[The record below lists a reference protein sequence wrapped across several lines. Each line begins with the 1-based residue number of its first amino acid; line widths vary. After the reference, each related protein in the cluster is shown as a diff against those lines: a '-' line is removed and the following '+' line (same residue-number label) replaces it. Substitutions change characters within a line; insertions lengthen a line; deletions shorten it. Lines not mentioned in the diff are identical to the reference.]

1 MSTWPKVKLGEVLL
15 RRPLDV
21 TVDAGEE
28 YDFAGVYS
36 FGRGVF
42 RRESRRGSQFSYRQ
56 LTRLETGNFVYP
68 KLMAWEG
75 AFGLVP
81 PECDGCCV
89 SPEFPVFAVNTELL
103 LPDFLGH
110 YFRIP
115 RVWEEVSGGSSG
127 TNVRRR
133 RLNPEDFFTREIPL
147 PPLAEQ
153 RRVVARIEELA
164 AQIHEARTLRQQAI
178 EEAEALWERGASKV
192 FARVAKLSPTLP
204 LANLVSVRGGGTPS
218 KSDPFYWDG
227 PIPWVTP
234 KDMKR
239 REIDDAIDHISERA
253 TRESPAKL
261 IESGAVLVVVRGMIL
276 AHTFPS
282 AILRARA
289 AINQDMKALIP
300 NESLLPEFLCAQLW
314 ARNRELVGL
323 VAKSTHDTRKFE
335 SDVLLG
341 VPIVLP
347 SLPEQ
352 RRIVAELD
360 ALQAEV
366 DALNRHQAETAAELD
381 ALLPALLDRAFKG
394 EL

>member
-1 MSTWPKVKLGEVLL
+1 MKAWPKVKLGEVLR
-15 RRPLDV
+15 RRPLNVDV
-21 TVDAGEE
+21 NPGEE
-28 YDFAGVYS
+28 YEFAGVYS

-42 RRESRRGSQFSYRQ
+42 RRESRHGSQFSYRQ

-89 SPEFPVFAVNTELL
+89 SPEFPVFEVSRTALM
-103 LPDFLGH
+103 PDFLGH

-115 RVWEEVSGGSSG
+115 RVWEEISGGSTG

-133 RLNPEDFFTREIPL
+133 RLNSVDFLRSEIPL

-153 RRVVARIEELA
+153 RRVVARLEELA
-164 AQIHEARTLRQQAI
+164 AQIHEAIRLRQQAE
-178 EEAEALWERGASKV
+178 EEAEALWERAAADILENAAASH
-192 FARVAKLSPTLP
+192 ATRQLSE
-204 LANLVSVRGGGTPS
+204 LVEIRGGGTPS

-227 PIPWVTP
+227 HIPWITP

-239 REIDDAIDHISERA
+239 RELSDAIDHISERA

-261 IESGAVLVVVRGMIL
+261 IVPGAVLVVVRGMIL
-276 AHTFPS
+276 AHTFP
-282 AILRARA
+282 AAVLRVPA
-289 AINQDMKALIP
+289 AINQDMKALVP
-300 NESLLPEFLCAQLW
+300 NPEILPEFLCAQLS
-314 ARNRELVGL
+314 ARNEELVGL

-335 SDVLLG
+335 TDVLLSVQIL
-341 VPIVLP
+341 VPPLP
-347 SLPEQ
+347 DQ
-352 RRIVAELD
+352 RRIVAELN

-366 DALNRHQAETAAELD
+366 DALKRHQAETAAELD
-381 ALLPALLDRAFKG
+381 ALLPAILDRAFKG